1 MQQPTILCSHYFGKC
16 HYSDA
21 ARECAFRS
29 PPNAAPSLYIVLQ
42 TLRSTAATLATLTA
56 LATLTE
62 TPSFMLKPTLRA
74 GEEADP
80 NCLHLD
86 VQYSIPVCTTGRHCT
101 AQHSASRY
109 SPPAM
114 DRPRRQ
120 TQLRRKNKK
129 ILLDEDQCSICLTSA
144 AEVRV

>member
-1 MQQPTILCSHYFGKC
+1 MCIPQPSKRC
-16 HYSDA
+16 A
-21 ARECAFRS
+21 AQT
-29 PPNAAPSLYIVLQ
+29 SLYIVLQ

-86 VQYSIPVCTTGRHCT
+86 VQYTRYGQLDVT
-101 AQHSASRY
+101 ALHS
-109 SPPAM
+109 
-114 DRPRRQ
+114 
-120 TQLRRKNKK
+120 TQLADIPLRHGPATST
-129 ILLDEDQCSICLTSA
+129 DAAAPEEQEDST
-144 AEVRV
+144 

>member
-1 MQQPTILCSHYFGKC
+1 MKKTSANQSKLRLLLYHCTDTVVVVCNNPLYYAATILVNVITLM
-16 HYSDA
+16 
-21 ARECAFRS
+21 RLECAFRS
-29 PPNAAPSLYIVLQ
+29 PPNAAPRRRLYIVLQ

-86 VQYSIPVCTTGRHCT
+86 VQYSIPGMHNWTSLHCT
-101 AQHSASRY
+101 ALS
-109 SPPAM
+109 
-114 DRPRRQ
+114 
-120 TQLRRKNKK
+120 
-129 ILLDEDQCSICLTSA
+129 
-144 AEVRV
+144 